1 LNRSCR
7 NVGDLLSASA
17 ICSML
22 YWDGTYEIALRLIQS
37 HPDAD
42 LKEVTLQKILEWTV
56 ALPDFAD
63 DPALVNDEILTA
75 IYSDWFEEI
84 TTL

>member
-1 LNRSCR
+1 
-7 NVGDLLSASA
+7 
-17 ICSML
+17 ML
-22 YWDGTYEIALRLIQS
+22 YWDGTYEIALRLIQA

-75 IYSDWFEEI
+75 IYSDWYE
-84 TTL
+84 TLPNNRIQTKRKTDPA

>member
-1 LNRSCR
+1 
-7 NVGDLLSASA
+7 
-17 ICSML
+17 ML

-42 LKEVTLQKILEWTV
+42 LKEVTLQKIQEWTL

>member
-1 LNRSCR
+1 
-7 NVGDLLSASA
+7 SA

-22 YWDGTYEIALRLIQS
+22 YWDGSYEIALRLIQS
-37 HPDAD
+37 HPDVN
-42 LKEVTLQKILEWTV
+42 LEEVTLQNILEWTV

-75 IYSDWFEEI
+75 IYSDWLEEI

>member
-1 LNRSCR
+1 M
-7 NVGDLLSASA
+7 SA
-17 ICSML
+17 L
-22 YWDGTYEIALRLIQS
+22 YWDGTYEIALRLIQF

-42 LKEVTLQKILEWTV
+42 LKGVTLQNILEWTA

-63 DPALVNDEILTA
+63 DPALVNDEILNA
-75 IYSDWFEEI
+75 IYSDWLEEI